1 MGNIVQ
7 LHINLYFFFC
17 RKGSLSNDMP
27 VVVQLAR
34 QLYTL
39 RLNELKKAINED
51 EEKFLSLVAEI
62 DDIRAGKWDNQLLG
76 LPTTSETNS
85 PLKEAESANTPRAI
99 EATTPATT
107 TTTPHPEALNADTI
121 VTSTSPITP
130 TNTSDKQQYSPPSG
144 ETLETLAKQEI
155 EAEEATKVET
165 ENIENETRD
174 VRKEDAPPITTAE
187 QLKDITE
194 NEENLPIAAIPQNQ
208 DATALNSEISPE
220 EKESTTISEIEQA
233 LPSTHSDIEDMKEQK
248 NETVSLKRHLD
259 DNEGIETSDLKR
271 QKIDS
276 QPSSIAES
284 VAGKINQMLVFNVWL
299 LTSNRKIGRACRN
312 GRGRLQEQ

>member
-1 MGNIVQ
+1 MYNTIQ

-99 EATTPATT
+99 EATTPAAT

-121 VTSTSPITP
+121 ITSTSPITP
-130 TNTSDKQQYSPPSG
+130 TNTSDKQQHPLPSG
-144 ETLETLAKQEI
+144 ETLEMLAKQEI
-155 EAEEATKVET
+155 AAEEATKVET

-174 VRKEDAPPITTAE
+174 VRKEDAPPITTEE

-233 LPSTHSDIEDMKEQK
+233 LPSTHSDVEDIKEQK

-259 DNEGIETSDLKR
+259 DNEGIEASDLKR

-276 QPSSIAES
+276 QPSSIAQS
-284 VAGKINQMLVFNVWL
+284 VAGKINQMLVFNLWL